1 MKQFIVL
8 LATLPLLLVF
18 MVQFSMDQAY
28 SAKVSVINDCVYT
41 AKEQAKQ
48 QGCFTNEILD
58 ELRGNLSK
66 RLDISVSEIIVDPI
80 TDVSPSVKYRLSSD
94 TETWEASLIRYKFY
108 VKVGDVL
115 AGRSL
120 LRSDSKEYYYI
131 AEGETTSERLAP

>member
-8 LATLPLLLVF
+8 LATVPLLLIF

-28 SAKVSVINDCVYT
+28 SAKVTVINDCVYT

-48 QGCFTNEILD
+48 QGCFTSEILD
-58 ELRGNLSK
+58 ELRTNLSM

-80 TDVSPSVKYRLSSD
+80 TDVAPSVKYRLSSD

-120 LRSDSKEYYYI
+120 LRSDAKEYYYV
-131 AEGETTSERLAP
+131 AEGQTTSERLAP